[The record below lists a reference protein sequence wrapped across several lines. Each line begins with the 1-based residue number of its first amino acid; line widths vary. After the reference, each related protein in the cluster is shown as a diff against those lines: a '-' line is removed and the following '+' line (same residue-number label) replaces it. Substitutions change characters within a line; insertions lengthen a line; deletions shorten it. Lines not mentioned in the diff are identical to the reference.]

1 VVLLKLQPET
11 TRQLDLFGET
21 LRAERIR
28 QVYTAVDTLNR
39 KYGKYTV
46 YLGSSHP
53 AITQARHQGER
64 GDVPERQRTLL
75 KGETARRRLGLP
87 FLGEAT

>member
-1 VVLLKLQPET
+1 MSFEARVQQIQTFYQQRRRMPSYSEI
-11 TRQLDLFGET
+11 
-21 LRAERIR
+21 A
-28 QVYTAVDTLNR
+28 
-39 KYGKYTV
+39 
-46 YLGSSHP
+46 

-87 FLGEAT
+87 FLGEVR